1 MHVRMVHVRQ
11 DALRKAT
18 AGLAAKNKPSEQR
31 PAVIEDLNVSGMLKN
46 RHLSR
51 AIADVGLYEFHR
63 QIEYKAKCRSL
74 YPVSVT
80 TYVTCKG
87 CCCGRWIDTSMAQS
101 PYMLKASSLLK
112 TAI

>member
-1 MHVRMVHVRQ
+1 MNLSCFQAIFVAVTR
-11 DALRKAT
+11 T
-18 AGLAAKNKPSEQR
+18 LAKITRFLLHCCSTHEASNL
-31 PAVIEDLNVSGMLKN
+31 VVF
-46 RHLSR
+46 LSR
-51 AIADVGLYEFHR
+51 AIADVGLYEFRR

-87 CCCGRWIDTSMAQS
+87 CCCGRWIDTSMVQS
-101 PYMLKASSLLK
+101 PYMLKDSSLLK